1 MSRRLCPSCQARLSP
16 YAPEC
21 LECGLGF
28 ERRELPRPL
37 LFQVSARERHE
48 GRPSPQAIRAP
59 ALGRV
64 APVAL
69 DPPPAPEPAPEA
81 LPLPPPSPEVE
92 DASPASS
99 FWPLVRLESLEA
111 LLVLA
116 LNGLLAVLATRQ
128 LGLALGIAYS
138 HLWAF
143 LLPVHFGLS
152 WCLMLVPLVL
162 SGQSPLMAR
171 LGFQLA
177 SEQPERRLAFSLFH
191 LLSVALFP
199 LSFFCM
205 VLTPN
210 HRTLAEL
217 MTGQEILFRPWSRMR

>member
-1 MSRRLCPSCQARLSP
+1 MNRRLCPSCQARLSP
-16 YAPEC
+16 LAAEC
-21 LECGLGF
+21 PECGLGF

-37 LFQVSARERHE
+37 LFQVSAAPREP
-48 GRPSPQAIRAP
+48 GRPSIQAIRAP

-64 APVAL
+64 APVSL
-69 DPPPAPEPAPEA
+69 DPVPLPSGEEA
-81 LPLPPPSPEVE
+81 LPLPPAEPPTEE
-92 DASPASS
+92 APAGSS
-99 FWPLVRLESLEA
+99 FWPLVRLEALEA
-111 LLVLA
+111 LL
-116 LNGLLAVLATRQ
+116 LAVLNAAFALLAARQ
-128 LGLALGIAYS
+128 LGLGVGAAYG

-143 LLPVHFGLS
+143 LAPLHAGLS

-162 SGQSPLMAR
+162 SGQSPLMAGSG
-171 LGFQLA
+171 LQLA
-177 SEQPERRLAFSLFH
+177 SEQAERRLAFSLFH

-199 LSFFCM
+199 LSFLCM

>member
-1 MSRRLCPSCQARLSP
+1 MSRRLCPSCQARLS
-16 YAPEC
+16 AFATEC
-21 LECGLGF
+21 PECGLGF

-37 LFQVSARERHE
+37 LFQVSAAPQEP
-48 GRPSPQAIRAP
+48 GRPSLQAIRAP

-69 DPPPAPEPAPEA
+69 DPVPSASGEDP
-81 LPLPPPSPEVE
+81 LPLPPAEPVVEEV
-92 DASPASS
+92 PAPSS
-99 FWPLVRLESLEA
+99 FWPLVRLEALEA
-111 LLVLA
+111 LLLA
-116 LNGLLAVLATRQ
+116 GLNGAFALLAARQ
-128 LGLALGIAYS
+128 LGLGVGAAYGN
-138 HLWAF
+138 LWAF
-143 LLPVHFGLS
+143 LAPLHAGLS
-152 WCLMLVPLVL
+152 WCLLLVPLVL

-171 LGFQLA
+171 SGLQLA

-191 LLSVALFP
+191 LLSVCLFP
-199 LSFFCM
+199 LSFLCM

>member
-16 YAPEC
+16 FAAEC
-21 LECGLGF
+21 PECGLGF

-37 LFQVSARERHE
+37 LFQVSAGERSA
-48 GRPSPQAIRAP
+48 GRVSPQAIRAP

-69 DPPPAPEPAPEA
+69 DPLLAPAATAEA
-81 LPLPPPSPEVE
+81 LPLPPPSPAVE
-92 DASPASS
+92 EATPESS

-111 LLVLA
+111 LLLLGLNGILA
-116 LNGLLAVLATRQ
+116 LAAARQ
-128 LGLALGIAYS
+128 LGLALGAAYGG
-138 HLWAF
+138 LWAF
-143 LLPVHFGLS
+143 LVPLHLGLS

-162 SGQSPLMAR
+162 SGQSPLMSR
-171 LGFQLA
+171 FGFQLA

-191 LLSVALFP
+191 LLSVGLFP
-199 LSFFCM
+199 LSFLCM

>member
-16 YAPEC
+16 YAAEC
-21 LECGLGF
+21 PECGLGF
-28 ERRELPRPL
+28 EPRQLPRPL
-37 LFQVSARERHE
+37 LFQVSAGEQGQ
-48 GRPSPQAIRAP
+48 GRPAPQAIRAP
-59 ALGRV
+59 ALGRI

-69 DPPPAPEPAPEA
+69 DPLSPSLAAPAA
-81 LPLPPPSPEVE
+81 LPLPPPAPEAEEAGPV
-92 DASPASS
+92 SS

-111 LLVLA
+111 LLLAA
-116 LNGLLAVLATRQ
+116 LNGLLALLAARQ
-128 LGLALGIAYS
+128 LGLGLGPAYGN
-138 HLWAF
+138 LWAF
-143 LLPVHFGLS
+143 LLPVHLGLS

-191 LLSVALFP
+191 LLSVGLFP
-199 LSFFCM
+199 LSFLCM